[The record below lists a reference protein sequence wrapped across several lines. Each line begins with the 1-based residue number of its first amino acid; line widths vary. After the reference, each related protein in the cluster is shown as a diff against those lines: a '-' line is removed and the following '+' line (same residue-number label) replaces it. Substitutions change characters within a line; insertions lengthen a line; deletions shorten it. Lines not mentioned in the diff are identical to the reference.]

1 MTSQERRPD
10 VQSAQLKL
18 QAVTATAKLL
28 EVLCL
33 ISHRFWQHVSR
44 KALKLL
50 PGLMGFL
57 MMQDVSPVILCCWGF
72 LKCVAGK
79 LRV

>member
-18 QAVTATAKLL
+18 QAVIASAKLL

-33 ISHRFWQHVSR
+33 INHPFWQHVSR
-44 KALKLL
+44 KTVKLL
-50 PGLMGFL
+50 PGPMDFL
-57 MMQDVSPVILCCWGF
+57 MM
-72 LKCVAGK
+72 
-79 LRV
+79 